1 MWLEILNRFHTWL
14 LTDALNLVKIFVVA
28 ALLVRLLRWTTGR
41 FVDLAKRDPLTQAR
55 EQQIR
60 TMSTVVNSVGTVLIV
75 GLAGMMALREI
86 GLDVRPILAGAGVL
100 GLAVGFGAQSLVRDV
115 IQGFFIL
122 VENQYGIGDV
132 VRIGNIQGAVEQLTL
147 RRTQVRD
154 SEGALHTIPNGEI
167 RIVANLTRDWA
178 QVNVSVAVGQGQ
190 DVDRVAGVLRQV
202 GREMLQDQEFG
213 PLLQETPR
221 VLGVDKFTGSQ
232 VELLMQARVQ
242 PGRQFQVSR
251 ELRRRVKLA
260 LDREGIAMQDPQD
273 VRLVQSPPPE
283 PTS

>member
-14 LTDALNLVKIFVVA
+14 LTDALNLVKIIVVA
-28 ALLVRLLRWTTGR
+28 ALLVKLLRWTTGR
-41 FVDLAKRDPLTQAR
+41 FAELAKRDPLTQAR

-60 TMSTVVNSVGTVLIV
+60 TMSGVMNSVGTVLIV
-75 GLAGMMALREI
+75 ALAGMMALREI

-115 IQGFFIL
+115 IHGFFIL

-178 QVNVSVAVGQGQ
+178 QVNLSVAVGQGQ
-190 DVDRVAGVLRQV
+190 DVDRVAGLLREV
-202 GREMLQDQEFG
+202 GREMVQDQEFA
-213 PLLQETPR
+213 PLLQEMPR

-232 VELLMQARVQ
+232 VELLVQVRVQ

-260 LDREGIAMQDPQD
+260 LDRAGIAMQDPQD
-273 VRLVQSPPPE
+273 VRLVAPQPHE
-283 PTS
+283 PTK